1 MGFYVKDLYVR
12 RVPKF
17 EWHDKLTNPPTVP
30 ETSPIIRVAALSPQI
45 AHVQGSRGTVGNNG
59 GGVFLPADDTTL
71 WTIPTSIT
79 PIVSPVGRL
88 DEADLQ
94 LVRDNLAVTL
104 KAVEQQ
110 IDAMQGSKEDVAY
123 AASVLKG

>member
-1 MGFYVKDLYVR
+1 MGFYVKDLYVQ

-17 EWHDKLTNPPTVP
+17 QWHDKLTNPPTVP

-45 AHVQGSRGTVGNNG
+45 AEVQVRAGGGG

-79 PIVSPVGRL
+79 PIVSPAGRL
-88 DEADLQ
+88 NEADLQ
-94 LVRDNLAVTL
+94 LVRENLVATL

-110 IDAMQGSKEDVAY
+110 IEGMQGSAEDIAY